1 MSQLSLSELKSNLEA
16 FHASLEVSNFAND
29 LPDFHSIGK
38 SEFET
43 FLHGLDEDWKLSPNL
58 TTKLLHTKSIIDS
71 TYSIGCEKSDLNKII
86 LCGLYG
92 CIHCTIWASA
102 TRGEMPAFVELLE
115 QTGRSIRS
123 SLIVEIRESQKQVS
137 RQLWGCVCRINEE
150 IIRLCKVYISQG
162 IDNRNSKQ
170 L

>member
-1 MSQLSLSELKSNLEA
+1 MSQLPLSELKSTLEA
-16 FHASLEVSNFAND
+16 FRASLEVSNFVND

-58 TTKLLHTKSIIDS
+58 TAKLVHTKSIIES
-71 TYSIGCEKSDLNKII
+71 TYNIGCEKSDLNKII

-92 CIHCTIWASA
+92 CLHCTIWASA
-102 TRGEMPAFVELLE
+102 TRKDILAFVELLE
-115 QTGRSIRS
+115 QTGRSIRP
-123 SLIVEIRESQKQVS
+123 SLIGEIRESQKQVS
-137 RQLWGCVCRINEE
+137 RQLWDCVCRIDEE

-162 IDNRNSKQ
+162 IDNRNPKQ